1 MKEKIKNY
9 KWVKTQTQLD
19 KLEKNVGLEAAKP
32 TIEKKKSDLMDELI
46 KDYQPI
52 LEKLS
57 W

>member
-9 KWVKTQTQLD
+9 KWVKTQIQLD
-19 KLEKNVGLEAAKP
+19 KLKNNVGLEAAKH

-57 W
+57 